1 MDGTTRQKLLL
12 AGLIGLYAFGVLVS
26 SADKLASLG
35 EPDLGWHLQWTEIAP
50 TRPDAA
56 NAGLRGGGRALEI
69 NGRSLDTGSIRDD
82 VEPGFRWSPGE
93 HNVLRVKPAGRPERE
108 LSIPV
113 RERRFG
119 DLVYAEGATLTLG
132 VLFFVVGLTTFALR
146 PWETSSWALLSLCV
160 ACGGSL
166 WTLFPEM
173 SGATVAEGY
182 RRSMIGL
189 GFAAVWHASLAFPSV
204 HPVLLRGHSAV
215 IAIYAAG
222 IVSSF
227 AQLHAWRSDWQ
238 GVWQYL
244 GAVDS
249 GLLLVALAYFIGRCA
264 ALSVRAQGLVAQR
277 ARILLAG
284 ALFGAALPVAVRFV
298 QLSFGRFQVDSR
310 YAYWSLAF
318 LLWALARSTLRSE
331 LLNARV
337 AVQRAAVYGMAVVGL
352 TALAV
357 VLTSFS
363 AYLVALLLLPLLYVW
378 PLFEARLNARF
389 YPKRLRLPELV
400 RGVGE
405 ELASCGSVQEVL
417 DVLARGAARVFDAS
431 SGATFLFAGAAGEDP
446 RIGTWG
452 VEVAP
457 EPALE
462 KEPLIQLMVATRQE
476 VRRDQIS
483 VEPQYARI
491 RDDCYAC
498 LDRLRA
504 DLLVPVTLGGRVIG
518 GLAMGERTTGDPYER
533 FHIEGL
539 SSLIQGTLQDIRR
552 IEASD
557 RLREREREF
566 SDLKR
571 FFPPPIIERIM
582 AEGGAAELRSQRR
595 RVTVFFADLR
605 GFTAFS
611 ERHEPE
617 EVVAT
622 LAEYHSEMGARI
634 GEFEGTLERF
644 VGDGFMVFFND
655 PVEQVDHVER
665 AARMAIAM
673 LGDVAELRRG
683 WERRGYAIDVGMG
696 IATGYA
702 TVGFIGY
709 EGRRD
714 YAVIGSVT
722 NLASR
727 LSDQAGPG
735 EILIT
740 PGVRVELPAEL
751 ETEPAGE
758 FRLAGFSQPQ
768 SAYRLLAG

>member
-1 MDGTTRQKLLL
+1 DGTTRQKLLL
-12 AGLIGLYAFGVLVS
+12 AGLVGLYAFGVLIASVNRL
-26 SADKLASLG
+26 DSLG
-35 EPDLGWHLQWTEIAP
+35 EPDLGWHLSWTEISP
-50 TRPDAA
+50 TRQDAA
-56 NAGLRGGGRALEI
+56 ASGLRGGGRPLEI
-69 NGRSLDTGSIRDD
+69 NGRSLDTRSIREDIL
-82 VEPGFRWSPGE
+82 PGIRWQLGE
-93 HNVLRVKPAGRPERE
+93 HNVLRVKPAGRPVRE

-113 RERRFG
+113 RERRFD
-119 DLVYAEGATLTLG
+119 DLLYAHGATLALG
-132 VLFFVVGLTTFALR
+132 TLFFVVGFTTFVLR

-166 WTLFPEM
+166 WTLLPEM
-173 SGATVAEGY
+173 SGAPLEEGY
-182 RRSMIGL
+182 RRSMVGL
-189 GFAAVWHASLAFPSV
+189 GFAAVWHASVAFPSV
-204 HPVLLRGHSAV
+204 HPLLLRGPAAL

-222 IVSSF
+222 IVSAF
-227 AQLHAWRSDWQ
+227 LQLHAWRSGWQ
-238 GVWQYL
+238 GVWQYQS
-244 GAVDS
+244 VVNS
-249 GLLLVALAYFIGRCA
+249 GLLLIALTYFIGRCA
-264 ALSVRAQGLVAQR
+264 ALALRSQGLVAQR

-298 QLSFGRFQVDSR
+298 QLSFGRFEVDTR

-318 LLWALARSTLRSE
+318 LLWALARSTLRTE

-337 AVQRAAVYGMAVVGL
+337 AAQRAAVYGMAVVGL

-357 VLTSFS
+357 VLSRFS
-363 AYLVALLLLPLLYVW
+363 PYLVALLLLPLLYIW

-389 YPKRLRLPELV
+389 YPKRSQLPELV
-400 RGVGE
+400 RGLGE
-405 ELASCGSVQEVL
+405 DLSTASSVQQALEVIS
-417 DVLARGAARVFDAS
+417 RGAARVFDARS
-431 SGATFLFAGAAGEDP
+431 SAAFLSAGVAGEEP
-446 RIGTWG
+446 RVGSWG
-452 VEVAP
+452 VAVAP

-462 KEPLIQLMVATRQE
+462 KEPLIQVMAATRQE
-476 VRRDQIS
+476 VQRDQIA

-491 RDDCYAC
+491 RDDSYAC
-498 LDRLRA
+498 LDRLDA
-504 DLLVPVTLGGRVIG
+504 ELLVPVTIEGRVVG
-518 GLAMGERTTGDPYER
+518 GLAMGERTTGDHYER
-533 FHIEGL
+533 FHIEVL
-539 SSLIQGTLQDIRR
+539 HSLIQGMVRDIRR
-552 IEASD
+552 IEASE
-557 RLREREREF
+557 RLQEREREF

-582 AEGGAAELRSQRR
+582 AEGGTAELRSQRR

-611 ERHEPE
+611 ERREPE

-622 LAEYHSEMGARI
+622 LADYHSAMGARI

-655 PVEQVDHVER
+655 PVEQSDHVER
-665 AARMAIAM
+665 AARMALAM
-673 LGDVAELRRG
+673 LGDVADLRSG
-683 WERRGYAIDVGMG
+683 WERLGYAIDVGMG

-735 EILIT
+735 EILVT
-740 PGVRVELPAEL
+740 PGVRVELPAGIKAD
-751 ETEPAGE
+751 PAGE
-758 FRLAGFSQPQ
+758 FQLAGFSQPQ